1 MSFVWKVEDMAL
13 MNEKA
18 NIYIGNEKIYKAEI
32 DLD

>member
-13 MNEKA
+13 MNEKV
-18 NIYIGNEKIYKAEI
+18 NIYIDNEKIYKSEI